1 MLVTLRSQRVNEQLY
16 RRDKLLQFYYNLK
29 SCITGLFYFASRHDM
44 ASTCELM
51 MNPLTPRSDSRVTSP
66 YNIHPLSRKQVMR
79 ILKCITR
86 NFSLQ
91 YPSTIQET
99 GNENTQMYQVQVVIL
114 I

>member
-51 MNPLTPRSDSRVTSP
+51 MNPLTPRSDLHVTSP
-66 YNIHPLSRKQVMR
+66 YNIHQLSSKQVMR
-79 ILKCITR
+79 ILKCIR
-86 NFSLQ
+86 YKLLS
-91 YPSTIQET
+91 
-99 GNENTQMYQVQVVIL
+99 
-114 I
+114 